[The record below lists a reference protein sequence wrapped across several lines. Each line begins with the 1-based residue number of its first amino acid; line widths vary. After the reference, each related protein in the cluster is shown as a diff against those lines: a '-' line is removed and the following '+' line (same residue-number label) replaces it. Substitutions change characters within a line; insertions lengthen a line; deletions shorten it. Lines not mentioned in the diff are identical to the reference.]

1 MKLDFLRSGSPECP
15 LIRLYDFDT
24 VEADRL
30 MQVALRLAQYQ
41 NKVVALHTEQYV
53 RAIGGCE
60 LTLREGEKDQG
71 ASELAELKFEWV
83 LTKGGWLEVAGLIQP
98 FCRGEASGYQWLTRT
113 GKIAVLLS
121 HDGQW

>member
-1 MKLDFLRSGSPECP
+1 
-15 LIRLYDFDT
+15 
-24 VEADRL
+24 
-30 MQVALRLAQYQ
+30 MQVALRLAQNH
-41 NKVVALHTEQYV
+41 NKVVVLHTERDV
-53 RAIGGCE
+53 RAIDGSE

-83 LTKGGWLEVAGLIQP
+83 LTKGGWLEVAGLIEP
-98 FCRGEASGYQWLTRT
+98 FCRGESMGYQWLTRT